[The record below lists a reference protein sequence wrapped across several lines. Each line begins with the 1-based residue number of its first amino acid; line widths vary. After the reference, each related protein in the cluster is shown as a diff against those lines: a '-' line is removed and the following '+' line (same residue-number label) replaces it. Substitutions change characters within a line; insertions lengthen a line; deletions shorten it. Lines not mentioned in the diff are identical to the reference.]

1 SKDNSQELV
10 QFFEA
15 NRNQRAARTGEKL
28 PEFVNI
34 RQRNMGLSHARN
46 EGARNAKG
54 EIFAYTDSD
63 CMADPDWLYYLVGT
77 LLSGDF
83 VGVGGPNISPPAV
96 DWIQAAV
103 SGAPG
108 GPSHVLLTDVVAE
121 HIPGCKMWS
130 IGRRATTWIFVGGC
144 RPTVGLSRFLR
155 VRLSGTIGVL
165 RCRLFV
171 SSRRVTVRRSRCC
184 VLSTSFSLAPR
195 ARRNGRDKFT
205 GPHGS
210 LGFSTV
216 RLFTTAYLG
225 KGYFS
230 RYIPPHNRK

>member
-1 SKDNSQELV
+1 MSSRST
-10 QFFEA
+10 FRGATWRF
-15 NRNQRAARTGEKL
+15 TGRLLK
-28 PEFVNI
+28 VSV
-34 RQRNMGLSHARN
+34 GL
-46 EGARNAKG
+46 
-54 EIFAYTDSD
+54 
-63 CMADPDWLYYLVGT
+63 
-77 LLSGDF
+77 
-83 VGVGGPNISPPAV
+83 
-96 DWIQAAV
+96 
-103 SGAPG
+103 
-108 GPSHVLLTDVVAE
+108 
-121 HIPGCKMWS
+121 MWS
-130 IGRRATTWIFVGGC
+130 IGRRATTWISAGDC

-184 VLSTSFSLAPR
+184 VSSTSFFLAPR

-230 RYIPPHNRK
+230 RYIPPHNRKLRRTSVVLNG